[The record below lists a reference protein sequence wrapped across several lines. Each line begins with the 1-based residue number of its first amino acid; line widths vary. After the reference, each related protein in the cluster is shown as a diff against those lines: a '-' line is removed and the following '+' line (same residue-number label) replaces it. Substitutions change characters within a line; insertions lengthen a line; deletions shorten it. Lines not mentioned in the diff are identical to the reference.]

1 MPARKICRVPPKDE
15 PAAISRCACGCGYD
29 ILQPMTN
36 TIHENLFRRARK
48 AIPGGVNSPVRAF
61 NGVGGT
67 PVFVESGRGAR
78 IRTADGRTLTDYCC
92 SWGAMILGH
101 AHPVI
106 SRAVAAQARTGTT
119 FGIATPGEVAFAER
133 LCALVPGLDRVRAV
147 NSGTEAVMT
156 AIRLA
161 RGVTGRNLV
170 VKFDGCYHGHS
181 DAMLVKSGSGVLTM
195 GASSS
200 AGVTPGAVADTMVVP
215 YNDLEAVT
223 TAFNRHGKAI
233 AAVIVE
239 PVAGNMGL
247 VPPARGFLKGL
258 RALTAKYGALLIC
271 DEVINGFRF
280 GFSSYSALYGGV
292 TPDLIT
298 LGKVIGGGL
307 PLAAIGGKAKW
318 MRQLAPDGPVYQAG
332 TLSGNP
338 LAVAA
343 GLATLDV
350 LEREMPYARMA
361 ELGSALAV
369 GTSTIAAEHGLPVTC
384 QSFNGVFT
392 LFCTEKPVTCL
403 ADARTSDTK
412 LYAKLF
418 HGLLDRGI
426 YVAPSQFECNFI
438 SAAHTAHDIDMFL
451 SVFDAVCRSLS

>member
-1 MPARKICRVPPKDE
+1 M
-15 PAAISRCACGCGYD
+15 
-29 ILQPMTN
+29 N
-36 TIHENLFRRARK
+36 HEALFKRAKK

-67 PVFVESGRGAR
+67 PVFVESGKGAR
-78 IRTADGRTLTDYCC
+78 IRTADGRELTDWCC

-101 AHPVI
+101 AHPE
-106 SRAVAAQARTGTT
+106 VAAAVRARAGKGTT
-119 FGIATPGEVAFAER
+119 FGIATPDEVVFAER
-133 LCALVPGLDRVRAV
+133 LVSLVPGVDMVRAV
-147 NSGTEAVMT
+147 SSGTEAVMT
-156 AIRLA
+156 AVRLA

-170 VKFDGCYHGHS
+170 LKFDGCYHGHS

-200 AGVTPGAVADTMVVP
+200 LGVTPGAVADTLVAP
-215 YNDLEAVT
+215 YNDLAAVKA
-223 TAFNRHGKAI
+223 AFAKHGRRI

-247 VPPARGFLKGL
+247 VPPMDGFLKGL
-258 RALTAKYGALLIC
+258 RAITAKHGALLIC

-280 GFSSYSALYGGV
+280 GLSTYSALYGGI
-292 TPDLIT
+292 TPDLVT

-307 PLAAIGGKAKW
+307 PLAAVGGKRKW
-318 MRQLAPDGPVYQAG
+318 MKALAPTGPVYQAG

-343 GLATLDV
+343 GLKTLEV
-350 LEREMPYARMA
+350 LERELPYTRMA

-369 GTSTIAAEHGLPVTC
+369 GISTIAAEHGLPVRC

-392 LFCTEKPVTCL
+392 IFCSEAPVTDL
-403 ADARTSDTK
+403 ASAKACDTK
-412 LYAKLF
+412 LYARIF

-438 SAAHTAHDIDMFL
+438 SAAHAVRDVDEML
-451 SVFDAVCRSLS
+451 DAFDRILKCL